1 MMRTTYTK
9 VLALILALVMTV
21 SLLPMTV
28 LADEP
33 AASPAAAEEAPASPS
48 EEPTN
53 PELRNL

>member
-33 AASPAAAEEAPASPS
+33 AAATFSAAMTMLPIDGIVPMM
-48 EEPTN
+48 
-53 PELRNL
+53 R